1 MDALQ
6 LIRQPI
12 EGEMARYRDVFDSYL
27 SHSNALL
34 NEVLNIIGRRKG
46 KMMRPILTLLSA
58 KLFGDVTAEVINTAA
73 TFEFFHTASLVHDD
87 VVDESDQRRG
97 QQSINGSHD
106 NRVAVLVGDYI
117 LASALSSASDVNNTR
132 LVKILS
138 KACQALSSG
147 ELLQMR
153 SVHNRT
159 ISEEVYFDI
168 IKNKTAALFSACAES
183 GAMIA
188 GAADEDVENMKLFG
202 EIIGICFQIRD
213 DIFDYNDDA
222 EIGKPT
228 GNDMKEG
235 KLTLPVIH
243 ALYKVNS
250 EEMFSIAHKVKEGN
264 VSPEEVALLVDFAK
278 SNGGIDYAFEVMQKK
293 ADEAK
298 HLLSKYP
305 DSSVKDSLLLYVDYV
320 LGRKI

>member
-6 LIRQPI
+6 TIREPI
-12 EGEMARYRDVFDSYL
+12 EEEMAHYKEVFDSYL

-34 NEVLNIIGRRKG
+34 NEVLNIIGERRG
-46 KMMRPILTLLSA
+46 KMMRPILTLLAA
-58 KLFGDVTAEVINTAA
+58 KLFGNVGDAVINAA
-73 TFEFFHTASLVHDD
+73 VAFEFCHTASLVHDD
-87 VVDESDQRRG
+87 VVDGSDQRRG
-97 QQSINGSHD
+97 QTSVNGSHD

-117 LASALSSASDVNNTR
+117 LANALQCASDAGSLR
-132 LVKILS
+132 LIKILS
-138 KACQALSSG
+138 GACQCLANG
-147 ELLQMR
+147 ELLQLR
-153 SVHNRT
+153 SVHNRA

-168 IKNKTAALFSACAES
+168 IRNKTAALFSACAES

-188 GAADEDVENMKLFG
+188 NASEEDIATLRKFG

-213 DIFDYNDDA
+213 DIFDYSDSS

-250 EEMFSIAHKVKEGN
+250 EEMFVIARKVKEGD
-264 VSPEEVALLVDFAK
+264 VTQDEVVLLVDFAK
-278 SNGGIDYAFEVMQKK
+278 KNGGIEYATETMCRY
-293 ADEAK
+293 AAEAK
-298 HLLSKYP
+298 LLLEKYP
-305 DSSVKDSLLLYVDYV
+305 DSSVKSSLLSYVDYV
-320 LGRKI
+320 LGREI